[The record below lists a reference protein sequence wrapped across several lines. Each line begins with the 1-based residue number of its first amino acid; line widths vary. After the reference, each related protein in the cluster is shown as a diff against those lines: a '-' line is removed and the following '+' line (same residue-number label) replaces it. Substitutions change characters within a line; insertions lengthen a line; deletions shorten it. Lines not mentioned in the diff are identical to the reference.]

1 MANPKFQK
9 TSDTV
14 IIEAIFRDCKVGE
27 QVTYEQ
33 MSTAI
38 GRDVRKHARGAINSA
53 RKAVLSERKM
63 VFDSIPNVGY
73 IRLSDTNIIKS
84 TELDRK
90 SILKKTTK
98 TLTELG
104 SVDFDKLS
112 GDDKRKHTV
121 ASAQIGAIAM
131 LSHKTSTNKIESKV
145 TADSKVL
152 AIGDTLKMFTE

>member
-73 IRLSDTNIIKS
+73 IRLSDTNII
-84 TELDRK
+84 
-90 SILKKTTK
+90 
-98 TLTELG
+98 
-104 SVDFDKLS
+104 
-112 GDDKRKHTV
+112 
-121 ASAQIGAIAM
+121 
-131 LSHKTSTNKIESKV
+131 
-145 TADSKVL
+145 
-152 AIGDTLKMFTE
+152 